1 MTKHIDDD
9 TRAEKQSRQTREGE
23 VVEEAAEEMTA
34 PTSNDVGEQTE
45 TQAGPPPTS
54 AESDATR

>member
-9 TRAEKQSRQTREGE
+9 TRAEKQSRDTREGE
-23 VVEEAAEEMTA
+23 AVAETAEEMNA

-54 AESDATR
+54 AESDAAR

>member
-1 MTKHIDDD
+1 MTDDI
-9 TRAEKQSRQTREGE
+9 EKQRETREGE
-23 VVEEAAEEMTA
+23 EVVEEEEMDA

-54 AESDATR
+54 AESQDAGR